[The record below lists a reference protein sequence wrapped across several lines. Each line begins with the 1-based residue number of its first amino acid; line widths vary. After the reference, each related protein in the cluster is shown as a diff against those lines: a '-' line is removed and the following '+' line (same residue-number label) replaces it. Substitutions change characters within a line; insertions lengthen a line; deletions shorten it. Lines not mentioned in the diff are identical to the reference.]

1 MSLEGG
7 REGGEGR
14 GGEGRGGR
22 EGIGGGR
29 EGGDRGGR
37 GGMTVIHIILM
48 APYIQRLQTNNE
60 ELYLYNN
67 DVTYYVITCNSAFE
81 YNNDVTYYVIT
92 RNYQWT
98 PEILTN
104 NLLEAGCTNKLCPF
118 QYKFIIIILKRLIES
133 N

>member
-1 MSLEGG
+1 MPKLRNGNNGDSNPGSLDCES
-7 REGGEGR
+7 
-14 GGEGRGGR
+14 
-22 EGIGGGR
+22 GILPTELPR
-29 EGGDRGGR
+29 STRDSQVSDEANQTRA
-37 GGMTVIHIILM
+37 LL
-48 APYIQRLQTNNE
+48 RLERTNNE

-118 QYKFIIIILKRLIES
+118 QYKL
-133 N
+133 